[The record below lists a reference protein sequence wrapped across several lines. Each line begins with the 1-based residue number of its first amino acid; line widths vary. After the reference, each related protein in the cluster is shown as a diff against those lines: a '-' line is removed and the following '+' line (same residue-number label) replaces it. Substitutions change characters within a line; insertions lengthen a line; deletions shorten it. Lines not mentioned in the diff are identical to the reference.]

1 MYLRTCECIGCDC
14 TLHLPKYVS
23 AMEYRECC
31 VHMCRLQ
38 SAQAELN
45 KVMAQLKEKQEK
57 LAAIEAKVKPAAPC
71 ACAYTQIQY
80 WCTVL
85 IGGTRVLC
93 TLICIRRKLLH
104 TCSLSPFFP
113 HILTPLPV
121 SLSLSLLP
129 HLSLLSLSYLT
140 CLSSPSPL
148 SPVSP
153 PPRLSLLSLP
163 SLPPQIADLQA
174 SYERSVAE
182 KEELTRNIEKTQ
194 ARLDRAAK
202 LTTGLADEQIRWA
215 ESVKVSLHPLQGGRE
230 FYC

>member
-1 MYLRTCECIGCDC
+1 MNVLGVIVRFIYPSTPL
-14 TLHLPKYVS
+14 YVS
-23 AMEYRECC
+23 AMEYCECC

-45 KVMAQLKEKQEK
+45 KVQAQLKEKQEK

-71 ACAYTQIQY
+71 AYAQI
-80 WCTVL
+80 CMVL
-85 IGGTRVLC
+85 VYCVNRGHPRSLYVNLYQKKIITYLHPFSLLP
-93 TLICIRRKLLH
+93 THPYSLTCI
-104 TCSLSPFFP
+104 SLP
-113 HILTPLPV
+113 
-121 SLSLSLLP
+121 LLP
-129 HLSLLSLSYLT
+129 HLSLLSL
-140 CLSSPSPL
+140 
-148 SPVSP
+148 
-153 PPRLSLLSLP
+153 P
-163 SLPPQIADLQA
+163 SLHRQIADLQA